1 MSDWVSALSGLVGV
15 ALGSGLTQMREHL
28 SQRKREKKDAAY
40 LVVLVAGAL
49 DRFSAECVRVVGD
62 DGLCQ
67 GQPDEH
73 GYRTV
78 QVEAPTFQAELFAV
92 DWKSLPAP
100 LMYAILDLPYRI
112 EMACERI
119 RNAGEYEAMPPDFE
133 EFFEQRQF
141 EYATLGLEA
150 AALAAELRRH
160 AGFPERPTGPWDP
173 LAYMEE
179 ERSKIEAARK
189 ERASRPA
196 TPLDELFGSD
206 ADSA

>member
-15 ALGSGLTQMREHL
+15 ALGSGLTQMREHWA
-28 SQRKREKKDAAY
+28 QRKREKKDAAY

-62 DGLCQ
+62 DGLYR

-73 GYRTV
+73 GYRAV

-112 EMACERI
+112 EMACGRI

-133 EFFEQRQF
+133 EFYEQRKF

-150 AALAAELRRH
+150 AVLAAELRRH
-160 AGFPERPTGPWDP
+160 AGFPERPTGHWDP

-189 ERASRPA
+189 ERASGPA
-196 TPLDELFGSD
+196 M
-206 ADSA
+206 